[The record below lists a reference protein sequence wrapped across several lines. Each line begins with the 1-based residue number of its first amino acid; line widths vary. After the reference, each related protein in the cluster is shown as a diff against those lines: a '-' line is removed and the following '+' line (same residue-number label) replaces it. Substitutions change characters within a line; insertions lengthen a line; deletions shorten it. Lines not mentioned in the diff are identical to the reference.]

1 MSQQYPKVHGS
12 DSHLKVLYVFFDVV
26 LLEGVPI
33 GVTKV
38 SNKVK
43 HLF

>member
-1 MSQQYPKVHGS
+1 MEDKFHILELP
-12 DSHLKVLYVFFDVV
+12 DAV

-38 SNKVK
+38 SNNVFP
-43 HLF
+43 LVFLACMLPQP

>member
-1 MSQQYPKVHGS
+1 VRVNGLVQGLPN
-12 DSHLKVLYVFFDVV
+12 VV

-43 HLF
+43 NCVSSNL